1 MRLSG
6 LLFMIK
12 NLLRDFLIP
21 CQENDFKPRILE
33 TQFFFILLGLLIGL
47 KILTLASFLGNFGA
61 TIFNQISQGDIYVL
75 TNDARTANGI
85 GKLQVSSKLEAA
97 AQLKLADM
105 FQNGYFAHISPIGIN
120 PWHWFDK
127 ANYNYKV
134 AGENLAMSFMSSN
147 DVMNAWLNS
156 ESHRKNLLLNDFQE
170 IGIAVGSGIINGQ
183 QTVVV
188 VQEFGTPRTQILAV
202 QTKSVSQKNPT
213 ATPKPSVIL
222 KISPTPRVTSKLTPK
237 VIPKPSLIPKIS
249 LTPKPVVKATPISL
263 KNALATVPQVKSATV
278 EKTLLPE
285 YVSYFANDSFKKM
298 LILFT
303 AMAILILFLKV
314 FVAFSIQH
322 PVLILK
328 SILLIVASLAFV
340 LIKEDKFIFNN
351 VQISDKA
358 EINISDAK

>member
-1 MRLSG
+1 
-6 LLFMIK
+6 MIK

-47 KILTLASFLGNFGA
+47 KILTLVSFWGNFGA
-61 TIFNQISQGDIYVL
+61 TIFNEVSQGDIYAL
-75 TNDARTANGI
+75 TNDARTANGV

-105 FQNGYFAHISPIGIN
+105 FQGNYFAHISPVGIN

-183 QTVVV
+183 QTTVVI
-188 VQEFGTPRTQILAV
+188 QEFGAPRAQTLAV
-202 QTKSVSQKNPT
+202 QTKPIAKV
-213 ATPKPSVIL
+213 APSVVP
-222 KISPTPRVTSKLTPK
+222 KISPTLKPSPA
-237 VIPKPSLIPKIS
+237 PKPS
-249 LTPKPVVKATPISL
+249 LTPKPSPVPKPSLTPRPVVKVSPVSL
-263 KNALATVPQVKSATV
+263 KNAIAAIPQVKSATV
-278 EKTLLPE
+278 EKSLWADYGPF
-285 YVSYFANDSFKKM
+285 SFFANDSLKKIM
-298 LILFT
+298 MVFV

-314 FVAFSIQH
+314 FVTFSVQH
-322 PVLILK
+322 PALILK
-328 SILLIVASLAFV
+328 SVLLIVVSLAFV
-340 LIKEDKFIFNN
+340 LIKDDKFMLNK
-351 VQISDKA
+351 VQITDKA
-358 EINISDAK
+358 EISVSNAQ